1 MGVFDWFK
9 KIFRGKAGGFVE
21 GHVFN
26 QVGGGVGGEI
36 ASQAAGAATAKGV
49 DVGADAAKNKVGKN
63 KDGGGAAPG
72 GGGGDGG
79 GAAVYPVD
87 FSTFPAAG
95 MQVLGRSG
103 DAAFIRDE
111 DGDCMWVQG
120 FQTRSGGIHADEWP
134 DDWGPLA
141 NHNQDVNEFAYH
153 QQSIEN
159 ENHGGQDQNHLPS
172 ICQRLGYT
180 DVGQWFRVRLT
191 FLKYYGTGDR
201 GHLGTMHFG
210 SNEFNAAI
218 IAAAGRVQQDKMQA
232 TAAAD
237 PTLLE
242 PVEGI
247 TVEVYAQCAA
257 QAAQGL
263 EQAQFQQLLAQHGM
277 DQAKWDR
284 VQAGWGQKMQNDTT
298 ATIASIYGKAFQQQ
312 GAGQFGAA
320 GAAAGDASSAM
331 GAYGG
336 GQVAG
341 EEPVPF
347 EKLCE
352 IQGAQSAW
360 SETGQDVNAMLKQV
374 FNMNALDWS
383 NMSGWW
389 MQKMMAD
396 PAMFEK
402 YNQWTEH
409 YKAQYLQQAG
419 HNANPDA
426 DISF

>member
-1 MGVFDWFK
+1 MGVISWIK
-9 KIFRGKAGGFVE
+9 KKLGGAGGGFVE

-26 QVGGGVGGEI
+26 AMGDGVGGEI
-36 ASQAAGAATAKGV
+36 ASRAAGAATNKGV
-49 DVGADAAKNKVGKN
+49 NVAGDAAENKVKAN
-63 KDGGGAAPG
+63 KAAKAAGGAAPAAG
-72 GGGGDGG
+72 G
-79 GAAVYPVD
+79 VEPPVSATD
-87 FSTFPAAG
+87 FSQMNVIA
-95 MQVLGRSG
+95 RSG
-103 DAAFIRDE
+103 EAAFVQDE
-111 DGDCMWVQG
+111 DGDRMWVQG
-120 FQTRSGGIHADEWP
+120 FRLRWNGSTSADEWP
-134 DDWGPLA
+134 DDWGPLHA
-141 NHNQDVNEFAYH
+141 HNQDLNEFAYH

-159 ENHGGQDQNHLPS
+159 ENGGGQDQNHLPG

-180 DVGQWFRVRLT
+180 DVGQWFRVRQT
-191 FLKYYGTGDR
+191 FLKYYGAGDKSDID
-201 GHLGTMHFG
+201 GLYFES
-210 SNEFNAAI
+210 SNEFNAAM
-218 IAAAGRVQQDKMQA
+218 IAAAGRANQDRMAA
-232 TAAAD
+232 TAAAN
-237 PTLLE
+237 PQLLE
-242 PVEGI
+242 PVEGV

-263 EQAQFQQLLAQHGM
+263 GQAEFQALLGQYGM

-298 ATIASIYGKAFQQQ
+298 ATIATIYGKAFQQQ

-320 GAAAGDASSAM
+320 GAAAGNASSAM
-331 GAYGG
+331 GSYGG

-352 IQGAQSAW
+352 IQGAQTAW
-360 SETGQDVNAMLKQV
+360 SETGQDVNAMLQQV
-374 FNMNALDWS
+374 FSMNALDWS

-402 YNQWTEH
+402 YNQWCEH
-409 YKAQYLQQAG
+409 YKAQYLAQAG